1 MGSGRPSLQKRL
13 SSCIIRPSFWVVG
26 SRFMITVLVAFGTRP
41 EAIKLAPVY
50 KEFRSRADRIRL
62 VCCTTGQHRELLD
75 QVLAIFEIR
84 PDYDL
89 GVLKEDQS
97 LFHVT
102 TTVME
107 GTKDILL
114 NEKPDIVVVQG
125 DTTSAFAAALAAF
138 YLRIPIAHVEAGLR
152 SYDRF
157 QPYPEEINRTFIS
170 HMADLNLCP
179 TARAAENLVR
189 EQVDSSSVHVT
200 GNTVI
205 DALLRTVDLLKHS
218 GQEHQYLAELGLPR
232 GRMILVT
239 GHRRENFGPGLAN
252 LSYALR
258 DLVEK
263 YDDLLVVYSLHPNP
277 NVRRPVQSIL
287 GAQERVRVI
296 PPPDYFRFV
305 ALMNAA
311 FFIITDSGGIQE
323 EAPSLKKP
331 VLVARNVTER
341 PEAVEAGAAIL
352 VGTDR
357 EKIVREASLL
367 LDDPAR
373 YSSMIVDR
381 NPFGDGHASERI
393 VDLIEDFLRV
403 RLGSRGGKRAL
414 T

>member
-1 MGSGRPSLQKRL
+1 MKRMVTIL
-13 SSCIIRPSFWVVG
+13 
-26 SRFMITVLVAFGTRP
+26 LAFGTRP

-50 KEFRSRADRIRL
+50 HEIRKRSDRIRL

-75 QVLAIFEIR
+75 QVLDLFEIR

-89 GVLKEDQS
+89 NIIKEDQG

-102 TTVME
+102 ASVLQGMRA
-107 GTKDILL
+107 ILVK
-114 NEKPDIVVVQG
+114 EQPDIIVVQG
-125 DTTSAFAAALAAF
+125 DTTSAFAASLAAF
-138 YLRIPIAHVEAGLR
+138 YLKIPVAHVEAGLR

-157 QPYPEEINRTFIS
+157 QPFPEEINRTFIS

-179 TARAAENLVR
+179 TQKAADNLTR
-189 EQVDSSSVHVT
+189 EQVASSSVFVT

-205 DALLRTVDLLKHS
+205 DALLQTVERLRVSRLAQRYLDDL
-218 GQEHQYLAELGLPR
+218 ELPA

-252 LSYALR
+252 LSHALR
-258 DLVEK
+258 DLVEQF
-263 YDDLLVVYSLHPNP
+263 DDVTVVYSVHPNP

-287 GAQERVRVI
+287 GSQARIRVI

-311 FFIITDSGGIQE
+311 FFIVTDSGGIQE

-341 PEAVEAGAAIL
+341 PEAVECGAAIL

-357 EKIVREASLL
+357 ERIVREAGRLL
-367 LDDPAR
+367 NSPDHYA
-373 YSSMIVDR
+373 SMVIEK
-381 NPFGDGHASERI
+381 NPFGDGHASERV
-393 VDLIEDFLRV
+393 VDIIERFLTKV
-403 RLGSRGGKRAL
+403 PD
-414 T
+414 

>member
-1 MGSGRPSLQKRL
+1 MHNPSELLGGRVKK
-13 SSCIIRPSFWVVG
+13 
-26 SRFMITVLVAFGTRP
+26 MITVLLAFGTRP
-41 EAIKLAPVY
+41 EAIKLAPLY
-50 KEFRSRADRIRL
+50 KEIRRRSDRIRL

-75 QVLAIFEIR
+75 QVLKIFDMR
-84 PDYDL
+84 ADYDL
-89 GVLKEDQS
+89 SVLKEDQS

-102 TTVME
+102 TSVLE

-114 NEKPDIVVVQG
+114 SEKPDIVVVQG

-157 QPYPEEINRTFIS
+157 QPYPEEVNRTFIS
-170 HMADLNLCP
+170 HIADLNLCP
-179 TARAAENLVR
+179 TARAAENLAR
-189 EQVDSSSVHVT
+189 EQIDPSSVHVT

-205 DALLRTVDLLKHS
+205 DALLQMVDLLNQS
-218 GQEHQYLAELGLPR
+218 GLEQQYLREVGLPR

-258 DLVEK
+258 DLVQK
-263 YDDLLVVYSLHPNP
+263 FDDLLVVYSLHPNP
-277 NVRRPVQSIL
+277 NVRKPVESIL
-287 GAQERVRVI
+287 GTQERVRVI

-341 PEAVEAGAAIL
+341 PEAVEAGAALL

-357 EKIVREASLL
+357 EKIVREASRLL
-367 LDDPAR
+367 EDPAR
-373 YSSMIVDR
+373 YSSMIIDQ

-393 VDLIEDFLRV
+393 ADLIENFLSV
-403 RLGSRGGKRAL
+403 RAVAEEGYR
-414 T
+414 